1 VYPNGSGASQ
11 GTHLSVFLE
20 VSLNNPLQDGSPEH
34 ICNTCKFLYQSAA
47 CSWRVLQCFK
57 SLLFQNT
64 QLTGRSSSNHDVLHQ
79 MVEGGNEPG
88 TYEYGIELIHHTCPN
103 QCVIRKFSS
112 DFEASVWML
121 LVLLHFCGILIDAY
135 IDDDQSC

>member
-1 VYPNGSGASQ
+1 MGLQSIYAIHVNFSIKVLLAVGEFFSASN
-11 GTHLSVFLE
+11 H
-20 VSLNNPLQDGSPEH
+20 
-34 ICNTCKFLYQSAA
+34 
-47 CSWRVLQCFK
+47 
-57 SLLFQNT
+57 T

-112 DFEASVWML
+112 DFEASVRIL
-121 LVLLHFCGILIDAY
+121 LVFLHFCGILIDAY